1 MIVQDHPSP
10 NFDRRPADVPIDML
24 VLHYT
29 GMPSAEAAL
38 ARLTDAAAEVSAH
51 YLIDEDGTCYA
62 LVAETDRA
70 WHAGRSSWRGQTNV
84 NARSIGIE
92 LVNPGH
98 EFGYRPFPAP
108 QMTALTVLAKDILA
122 RHPIPPRNVVGHSDV
137 APWRKEDPGELFDWR
152 ALAVKGIGLWPETAK
167 SLDRAP
173 APDGDWPAALSR
185 LGYDVADRDGNP
197 PGSGRQAAL
206 VAFQRH
212 FRPTCFDG
220 KADSVTNTKLNVLL
234 RLAEETLP

>member
-1 MIVQDHPSP
+1 MIVHHPSP
-10 NFDRRPADVPIDML
+10 NFDRRPADVPLDML

-29 GMPSAEAAL
+29 GMPCAEAAL

-51 YLIDEDGTCYA
+51 YMIDEDGTCYA

-98 EFGYRPFPAP
+98 EFGYRAFPTP
-108 QMTALTVLAKDILA
+108 QMTTLTSLAKDILT

-137 APWRKEDPGELFDWR
+137 APWRKEDPGELFGWQ
-152 ALAVKGIGLWPETAK
+152 ALAAHGIGLWPETDK
-167 SLDRAP
+167 PLVQAP
-173 APDGDWPAALSR
+173 ALDGDWPAALTR
-185 LGYDVADRDGNP
+185 LGYDVTDRDGNP
-197 PGSGRQAAL
+197 PGSGEQAAL

-212 FRPTCFDG
+212 YRPTRFDG
-220 KADSVTNTKLNVLL
+220 RADSVTITKLNILL
-234 RLAEETLP
+234 RMAEETSP